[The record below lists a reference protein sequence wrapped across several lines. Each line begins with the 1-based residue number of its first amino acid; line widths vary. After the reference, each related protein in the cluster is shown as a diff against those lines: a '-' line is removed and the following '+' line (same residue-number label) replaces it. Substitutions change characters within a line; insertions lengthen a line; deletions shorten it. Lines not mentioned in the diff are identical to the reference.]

1 MDRSAYKAV
10 LFFVNTY
17 MQLITAIQIRVHLF
31 GKAEADIILT
41 DCSQNM
47 EHISQRL
54 KKLRLFRKILFI
66 KARYV
71 IFEQSFMEDI
81 GDVIR
86 WMGGRYDKYREIMGN
101 GESAYHAI
109 FYYNF
114 DIFCYIACDNSAKNG
129 IEPKCFRYEEGILSY
144 SEMKRLSPSGK
155 RLWMFCLL
163 RLLRGQPDFLHDTGD
178 FFCYYPELFG
188 YDSERICHRI
198 PFFRKGDREMQRI
211 WDAVFG
217 YMPKVCRQKY
227 IYFST
232 SWDIDGKR
240 IEEHKLVEMISQI
253 VGKENLVVKVH
264 PRDGRGIYEK
274 MGLEVWKKS
283 FLPWEIIQ
291 LNQDF
296 RDKVFLSLSSGSVL
310 NACAML
316 HENIE
321 TFYLFP
327 YIKGKNRK
335 IDAYCRDLE
344 KSLRSLQ
351 KMGYCE
357 NHRITGQVESI
368 KRVK

>member
-1 MDRSAYKAV
+1 MDKSVYKSI

-17 MQLITAIQIRVHLF
+17 MQLITAIQIRVYLF

-54 KKLRLFRKILFI
+54 KNLQLFRKILFI
-66 KARYV
+66 KTRYV
-71 IFEQSFMEDI
+71 MSEQSFMKDI

-86 WMGGRYDKYREIMGN
+86 WMSGNYNKYREILGN
-101 GESAYHAI
+101 EESVYYAI
-109 FYYNF
+109 FYYSP
-114 DIFCYIACDNSAKNG
+114 DIFFYIACDNSAKNG

-144 SEMKRLSPSGK
+144 PEMKQFSPPGRRLQLF
-155 RLWMFCLL
+155 RLL
-163 RLLRGQPDFLHDTGD
+163 RLLHGQPDFLCDTEN

-188 YDSERICHRI
+188 DNPRQICHGI
-198 PFFRKGDREMQRI
+198 PFLRKGDREMQRI

-240 IEEHKLVEMISQI
+240 IEEHRLVEMISKM
-253 VGKENLVVKVH
+253 VGRENLIVKAH

-274 MGLEVWKKS
+274 MGLEVWKES

-296 RDKVFLSLSSGSVL
+296 HDKVFLSLSSGSVL

-327 YIKGKNRK
+327 YIKGKNKK
-335 IDAYCRDLE
+335 IDAYCKELE
-344 KSLRSLQ
+344 KSLKSLQ

-357 NHRITGQVESI
+357 NHRITGQMESI